1 MGSISLSDAN
11 KQREKIS
18 KAREKEIRKMYE
30 QLADKVAQEAERLSK
45 DESVSARL
53 KELQLKDLEKSLK
66 EAINETNR
74 KIADD
79 IEQDSTKVTE
89 AVCNDIKKWQESI
102 GLTLEGAFA
111 NVPHD
116 IVEMVASG
124 KLYSGKW
131 SLSGAIWSDIQ
142 QTQKDINTVIA
153 EGIAANKSA
162 YDIAK
167 DLEKYVNPAARKD
180 WDWSKVYPGT
190 KKVVDYNA
198 QRLARTMVTH
208 AYQQSL
214 VAACAKNPFVE
225 VFVWHTAHSDRV
237 CPICQERE
245 GKEFPKND
253 LPLDHPNGMCT
264 QEPKIGD
271 LTDISNRLA
280 NWANGAP
287 DPELDGWY
295 NSLLD
300 TVNTVGLSK
309 TSPPNFDD
317 TREEWR
323 DMLRNQYEQTYRYKL
338 RDDYWDNAKQ
348 WTTAEKSALKKYTGI
363 DYTNI
368 NGYLRGTHFNGTG
381 SSMKKLADKISS
393 ALQKTPLTQDT
404 MVRRGSDFNSLLY
417 FTGNGDKISDPEWL
431 AKNYKNLIGSM
442 GNDKGFTS
450 CTPISDKGFSAA
462 GVEYRI
468 FCPKGTAAAYID
480 PLSENEGE
488 EEILIDKD
496 YNFVIRDITYRPEGK
511 TDTSEKL
518 EKAWGNETF
527 IVWCEAV
534 PK

>member
-18 KAREKEIRKMYE
+18 KTREKEIRKMYE

-74 KIADD
+74 KIADG
-79 IEQDSTKVTE
+79 IEQDSTKVAE

-102 GLTLEGAFA
+102 GLTIEGAFA

-131 SLSGAIWSDIQ
+131 SLSSAIWSDIQ
-142 QTQKDINTVIA
+142 QMQKDINTVIA

-225 VFVWHTAHSDRV
+225 VFIWHTAHSNRV

-264 QEPKIGD
+264 QEPKIGSF
-271 LTDISNRLA
+271 TGISDRLA
-280 NWANGAP
+280 DWVNGA
-287 DPELDGWY
+287 
-295 NSLLD
+295 
-300 TVNTVGLSK
+300 
-309 TSPPNFDD
+309 
-317 TREEWR
+317 
-323 DMLRNQYEQTYRYKL
+323 
-338 RDDYWDNAKQ
+338 
-348 WTTAEKSALKKYTGI
+348 
-363 DYTNI
+363 
-368 NGYLRGTHFNGTG
+368 
-381 SSMKKLADKISS
+381 
-393 ALQKTPLTQDT
+393 
-404 MVRRGSDFNSLLY
+404 
-417 FTGNGDKISDPEWL
+417 SDPALDAWYADL
-431 AKNYKNLIGSM
+431 L
-442 GNDKGFTS
+442 
-450 CTPISDKGFSAA
+450 
-462 GVEYRI
+462 
-468 FCPKGTAAAYID
+468 
-480 PLSENEGE
+480 
-488 EEILIDKD
+488 
-496 YNFVIRDITYRPEGK
+496 K
-511 TDTSEKL
+511 TR
-518 EKAWGNETF
+518 
-527 IVWCEAV
+527 
-534 PK
+534 

>member
-66 EAINETNR
+66 EAISEADR
-74 KIADD
+74 KIAKD
-79 IEQDSTKVTE
+79 IEQDSTQVAE

-102 GLTLEGAFA
+102 GLKIEGVFA
-111 NVPHD
+111 SVPHD

-131 SLSGAIWSDIQ
+131 SLSSAIWRDIQ
-142 QTQKDINTVIA
+142 HTQKDINTIIA

-180 WDWSKVYPGT
+180 WDWGKVYPGT
-190 KKVVDYNA
+190 KKVVDHNA

-295 NSLLD
+295 
-300 TVNTVGLSK
+300 
-309 TSPPNFDD
+309 DD
-317 TREEWR
+317 LISTR
-323 DMLRNQYEQTYRYKL
+323 
-338 RDDYWDNAKQ
+338 
-348 WTTAEKSALKKYTGI
+348 
-363 DYTNI
+363 
-368 NGYLRGTHFNGTG
+368 
-381 SSMKKLADKISS
+381 
-393 ALQKTPLTQDT
+393 
-404 MVRRGSDFNSLLY
+404 
-417 FTGNGDKISDPEWL
+417 
-431 AKNYKNLIGSM
+431 
-442 GNDKGFTS
+442 
-450 CTPISDKGFSAA
+450 
-462 GVEYRI
+462 
-468 FCPKGTAAAYID
+468 
-480 PLSENEGE
+480 
-488 EEILIDKD
+488 
-496 YNFVIRDITYRPEGK
+496 
-511 TDTSEKL
+511 
-518 EKAWGNETF
+518 
-527 IVWCEAV
+527 
-534 PK
+534 